1 MTRICFNSRAILH
14 GCIADID
21 SLRFVV
27 VANEFLLQHGIQE
40 NDLCKVLVL
49 HKMNFCGIIS
59 CENTFK
65 DALSGLSN
73 FWQLKVL

>member
-14 GCIADID
+14 GCIVDID

-27 VANEFLLQHGIQE
+27 VTNEFLLQHGIQE

-49 HKMNFCGIIS
+49 HKNEFLRNNLM
-59 CENTFK
+59 
-65 DALSGLSN
+65 
-73 FWQLKVL
+73 